1 MNKVLDDQ
9 KKFMVACGQSV
20 DTYNPDQFK
29 MYRGLIGEEV
39 GELVTAIQSNDRVE
53 QLDALIDLLVVTA
66 GAIHSLGADGNS
78 AWDEVMRTNFA
89 KVDPVTGKVR
99 RREDGKILKP
109 DNWQPPQLKPFVQ
122 NV

>member
-9 KKFMVACGQSV
+9 KKFMIACGQTV
-20 DTYNPDQFK
+20 DEYNPNQFNLYK
-29 MYRGLIGEEV
+29 ELIGEEV
-39 GELVTAIQSNDRVE
+39 GELIQAIRNNDRVE
-53 QLDALIDLLVVTA
+53 QLDALIDILVVTA
-66 GAIHSLGADGNS
+66 GAIHSLGADGTN

-89 KVDPVTGKVR
+89 KIDPTTGKVR

-109 DNWQPPQLKPFVQ
+109 ENWQPPQLQSYVQ

>member
-9 KKFMVACGQSV
+9 KKFMIACGQTV
-20 DTYNPDQFK
+20 DEYNPNQFNLYK
-29 MYRGLIGEEV
+29 ELIGEEV
-39 GELVTAIQSNDRVE
+39 GELIQAIRNNDRVE
-53 QLDALIDLLVVTA
+53 QLDALIDILVVTA
-66 GAIHSLGADGNS
+66 GAIHSLGADGTN

-89 KVDPVTGKVR
+89 KVDPTTGKVR

-109 DNWQPPQLKPFVQ
+109 ENWQPPQLQSYVQ

>member
-9 KKFMVACGQSV
+9 KKFMIACGQTV
-20 DTYNPDQFK
+20 DEYNPNQFNLYK
-29 MYRGLIGEEV
+29 ELIGEEV
-39 GELVTAIQSNDRVE
+39 GELIQAIRNNDRVE
-53 QLDALIDLLVVTA
+53 QLDALIDILVVTA
-66 GAIHSLGADGNS
+66 GAIHSLGADGTN

-89 KVDPVTGKVR
+89 KVDPTTGKVR

-109 DNWQPPQLKPFVQ
+109 DNWQPPQLQSYVQ

>member
-9 KKFMVACGQSV
+9 KKFMVACGQTV
-20 DTYNPDQFK
+20 DEYNPNQFNLYK
-29 MYRGLIGEEV
+29 ELIGEEV
-39 GELVTAIQSNDRVE
+39 GELITAIKSNDRVE
-53 QLDALIDLLVVTA
+53 QLDALIDILVVTA
-66 GAIHSLGADGNS
+66 GAIHSLGADGSN

-109 DNWQPPQLKPFVQ
+109 ENWQPPQLKTFVK

>member
-9 KKFMVACGQSV
+9 RKFMVACGQTV
-20 DTYNPDQFK
+20 DEYNPSQFNLYK
-29 MYRGLIGEEV
+29 ELIGEEV
-39 GELVTAIQSNDRVE
+39 GELITAMRSNDRVE
-53 QLDALIDLLVVTA
+53 QLDALIDILVVTA
-66 GAIHSLGADGNS
+66 GAIHSLGADGSN

-109 DNWQPPQLKPFVQ
+109 ESWQPPQLKTFVK

>member
-9 KKFMVACGQSV
+9 RKFMVACGQTV
-20 DTYNPDQFK
+20 DEYNPNQFNLYK
-29 MYRGLIGEEV
+29 ELIGEEV
-39 GELVTAIQSNDRVE
+39 GELITAIKSNDRVE
-53 QLDALIDLLVVTA
+53 QLDALIDILVVTA
-66 GAIHSLGADGNS
+66 GAIHSLGADGSN

-109 DNWQPPQLKPFVQ
+109 ENWQPPQLKTFVK